1 MGHSWLSDCWESKL
15 SAVHRTQVYGSR
27 GVKLQSQ
34 IPPQPPPPL
43 LHSSLP
49 APLLPLSPTSR
60 HYLPQAARNESNTS
74 QIGAGRGNQF
84 SELLVCPET
93 DLREWSS
100 VTARA
105 TASPP
110 LLWWLVRGAASIT
123 RRQDYEF
130 ENNLIGVL
138 LLLGASPAS
147 LVLTVIRVA
156 RVKTTQSP
164 VSQVSQVPELRWL
177 RTPRIVYTSFV
188 DLKLRKS

>member
-130 ENNLIGVL
+130 ENNLTGVL
-138 LLLGASPAS
+138 LLLGAPPAS
-147 LVLTVIRVA
+147 LVW
-156 RVKTTQSP
+156 QWS
-164 VSQVSQVPELRWL
+164 EWL
-177 RTPRIVYTSFV
+177 GSRLLSLQWAKCRKCLSSADSGPRGLFTRA
-188 DLKLRKS
+188 L

>member
-1 MGHSWLSDCWESKL
+1 MKSVKSVVVTSGTLVIVRLLRVKALSSTSHTSLW
-15 SAVHRTQVYGSR
+15 VH
-27 GVKLQSQ
+27 GVGVQLQSQ

-110 LLWWLVRGAASIT
+110 LLW
-123 RRQDYEF
+123 
-130 ENNLIGVL
+130 
-138 LLLGASPAS
+138 
-147 LVLTVIRVA
+147 
-156 RVKTTQSP
+156 
-164 VSQVSQVPELRWL
+164 
-177 RTPRIVYTSFV
+177 
-188 DLKLRKS
+188 